1 MVSISVKEL
10 VLFEKK
16 TKRLSAKV
24 RQVEAEKKKIQQVLE
39 VKAREIH
46 SL

>member
-1 MVSISVKEL
+1 MKKSQMVKISVKEL

-24 RQVEAEKKKIQQVLE
+24 RQIEVEKKRIQKVLE
-39 VKAREIH
+39 IKV
-46 SL
+46 